1 MLCDFYFIFFY
12 FFLIFYFI
20 FYILL
25 YLDIKNNR
33 YIQIYNINN
42 IFLCLSIFL
51 IQYYSYKYF
60 FTNLYIFYYHMI

>member
-1 MLCDFYFIFFY
+1 MIFILFFFIFFL
-12 FFLIFYFI
+12 FF
-20 FYILL
+20 ILFL

-60 FTNLYIFYYHMI
+60 FTNLYIFYNHMI